1 LIVTGSSG
9 LLDGE
14 RRPLTVMFSDLAGYS
29 ASTEH
34 LPPEH
39 VLEHLSRYF
48 DALSKPIHRFH
59 GTIDKFIG
67 DSIMALW
74 NAPVPD
80 EDHVANACRAMLA
93 CRSAG
98 EKLNRGFIE
107 AGLPQMRTR
116 FGLHTGAAIVGSVGP
131 FTRLQYTAL
140 GAMVNLASRVEGMN
154 KYFGTELLVTG
165 AVEAAVRERFLL
177 RPLGKVVAVGT
188 EDAVEIFELVAELEQ
203 ATAHQNALCAAW
215 GAAFEP
221 YDAQRWQEAAALF
234 ESFLSDYPA
243 DGAAPALVAHC
254 LEELESE
261 ASADGALHFT
271 TK

>member
-1 LIVTGSSG
+1 MAAAIGDMKASLRSFGRYVPKEVVRLIVTGSTG

-29 ASTEH
+29 ARTEH
-34 LPPEH
+34 LPPED

-80 EDHVANACRAMLA
+80 DDHVANACRAMLA
-93 CRSAG
+93 CHAAG
-98 EKLNRGFIE
+98 EKLNRGFVE

-116 FGLHTGAAIVGSVGP
+116 FGLHTGMAIVGSVGP

-140 GAMVNLASRVEGMN
+140 GRDGQPRLHASR
-154 KYFGTELLVTG
+154 
-165 AVEAAVRERFLL
+165 A
-177 RPLGKVVAVGT
+177 
-188 EDAVEIFELVAELEQ
+188 
-203 ATAHQNALCAAW
+203 
-215 GAAFEP
+215 
-221 YDAQRWQEAAALF
+221 
-234 ESFLSDYPA
+234 
-243 DGAAPALVAHC
+243 
-254 LEELESE
+254 
-261 ASADGALHFT
+261 
-271 TK
+271 